1 MEIKINSYSS
11 QSSLI
16 SSLLCFIIGGILY
29 TYAEVV
35 LNFTSIAIGVVLSI
49 VGVFSLITFYMDYKK
64 GEIKKGKLL
73 TGILTIVL
81 AIVFLIFQNL
91 VETLLGLTVGGWV
104 LFVGVLRLISA
115 LRLNLKTKRFFI
127 NLVISLLL
135 IILGIYTIANGGLL
149 LEGAGILMMVSS
161 GIEIIGYI
169 VNKILDKGNT
179 TVVTETTVEE
189 EVILTLPKIE
199 KTTGATL
206 KYTDWIKEQI
216 MGFIEEECK
225 NKNSNLHVIEN
236 EDITNVLNILQESN
250 ENLLTFS
257 HERSI
262 IWIDVHVIGGNHG
275 NF

>member
-16 SSLLCFIIGGILY
+16 TSLLCFIIGGILY
-29 TYAEVV
+29 AYAEVV
-35 LNFTSIAIGVVLSI
+35 LNFTSIAIGIVLSI

-64 GEIKKGKLL
+64 GEINKGKLL

-127 NLVISLLL
+127 NSVISLLL

-189 EVILTLPKIE
+189 EVILTIPKLEKEEPVEEKEEIKLIPE
-199 KTTGATL
+199 EASPKKPKRRGRKKKTVKDVEAKETKKTT
-206 KYTDWIKEQI
+206 KK
-216 MGFIEEECK
+216 
-225 NKNSNLHVIEN
+225 
-236 EDITNVLNILQESN
+236 
-250 ENLLTFS
+250 
-257 HERSI
+257 
-262 IWIDVHVIGGNHG
+262 
-275 NF
+275 

>member
-73 TGILTIVL
+73 IGILTIVL
-81 AIVFLIFQNL
+81 AVVFLIFQNL

-189 EVILTLPKIE
+189 EVILTLPKLEKEEPVKEKEEVKLINE
-199 KTTGATL
+199 EASPKKPKRRGRKKKSVKDVEAKETKKTT
-206 KYTDWIKEQI
+206 KK
-216 MGFIEEECK
+216 
-225 NKNSNLHVIEN
+225 
-236 EDITNVLNILQESN
+236 
-250 ENLLTFS
+250 
-257 HERSI
+257 
-262 IWIDVHVIGGNHG
+262 
-275 NF
+275 

>member
-189 EVILTLPKIE
+189 EVILTLPKLEKEEEPVEEKEEVKLIPE
-199 KTTGATL
+199 EASPKKPKRRGRKKKSVKDVEAKETKKTT
-206 KYTDWIKEQI
+206 KK
-216 MGFIEEECK
+216 
-225 NKNSNLHVIEN
+225 
-236 EDITNVLNILQESN
+236 
-250 ENLLTFS
+250 
-257 HERSI
+257 
-262 IWIDVHVIGGNHG
+262 
-275 NF
+275 

>member
-189 EVILTLPKIE
+189 EIILTLPKLEKEEEPVEEKEEVKLIPE
-199 KTTGATL
+199 EASPKKPKRRGRKKKSVKDVEAKETKKTT
-206 KYTDWIKEQI
+206 KK
-216 MGFIEEECK
+216 
-225 NKNSNLHVIEN
+225 
-236 EDITNVLNILQESN
+236 
-250 ENLLTFS
+250 
-257 HERSI
+257 
-262 IWIDVHVIGGNHG
+262 
-275 NF
+275 